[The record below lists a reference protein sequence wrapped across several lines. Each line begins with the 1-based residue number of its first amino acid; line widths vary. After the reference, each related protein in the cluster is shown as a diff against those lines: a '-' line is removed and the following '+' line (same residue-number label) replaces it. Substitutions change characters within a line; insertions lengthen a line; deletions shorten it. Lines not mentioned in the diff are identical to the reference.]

1 MLALLVA
8 PYLRKFDQFTVPDF
22 IGTVDNMKN
31 ILKMPYSEEAVTMA
45 VYRVGRTL
53 VMDGADHMAA
63 DLSKL
68 PAPKLDPFGL
78 APDLSL
84 RVAGFA
90 DDFNRAHAEDSLVR
104 SLLLQ
109 YSRAAAAVCGD
120 AAATAEQRRDAIL
133 RIADLLKH
141 DKRLMRAFLEL
152 LPPAHV
158 PVVTPTARGA

>member
-1 MLALLVA
+1 MPRPKAYVTPSRQGTTTITDVEGGSPANVLLK
-8 PYLRKFDQFTVPDF
+8 LREST
-22 IGTVDNMKN
+22 
-31 ILKMPYSEEAVTMA
+31 S
-45 VYRVGRTL
+45 
-53 VMDGADHMAA
+53 AA

-68 PAPKLDPFGL
+68 PAPRLDRFGL
-78 APDLSL
+78 EPDLSL

-109 YSRAAAAVCGD
+109 YSRAAAAVCADG
-120 AAATAEQRRDAIL
+120 ASTAEQRRDAML

-152 LPPAHV
+152 LPPARV
-158 PVVTPTARGA
+158 PAVVTPTARDS

>member
-1 MLALLVA
+1 MPRPKRYNASQGTSTTITDDEGEPKSPANVLLK
-8 PYLRKFDQFTVPDF
+8 LREST
-22 IGTVDNMKN
+22 
-31 ILKMPYSEEAVTMA
+31 S
-45 VYRVGRTL
+45 
-53 VMDGADHMAA
+53 AA
-63 DLSKL
+63 DLSKY
-68 PAPKLDPFGL
+68 PAPTFDPFGL

-109 YSRAAAAVCGD
+109 YSRAAAAVCAD
-120 AAATAEQRRDAIL
+120 AAATTEQRRDAML

-141 DKRLMRAFLEL
+141 DKRLMKAFLDL
-152 LPPAHV
+152 LPPARRV

>member
-1 MLALLVA
+1 MPRPKAYVTPSRQGTTTITDVEGGSPANVLLR
-8 PYLRKFDQFTVPDF
+8 LREST
-22 IGTVDNMKN
+22 
-31 ILKMPYSEEAVTMA
+31 S
-45 VYRVGRTL
+45 
-53 VMDGADHMAA
+53 AA

-68 PAPKLDPFGL
+68 PAPKHDPFGF

-109 YSRAAAAVCGD
+109 YSRAAAAVCAD
-120 AAATAEQRRDAIL
+120 AAATTEQRRDAML

-141 DKRLMRAFLEL
+141 DKRLMKAFLEL
-152 LPPAHV
+152 LPPARRV